1 MVTSDISQLSTEC
14 LHWRNALRA
23 LKEEF
28 QHLKVE
34 LQEQVKRRMPQ
45 EDLLQVEHLDNQLYI
60 QLINIHDLKQSIK
73 IHDRRLQLEGSIP
86 ISTATLNQHQELKES
101 FQHLKYALG
110 QLHGEFDDFCEKA

>member
-1 MVTSDISQLSTEC
+1 MVTSDISQLTNDC
-14 LHWRNALRA
+14 LQWRNALRT

-34 LQEQVKRRMPQ
+34 LQEQVKRRMPK

-73 IHDRRLQLEGSIP
+73 IHDRRLQLEGGAP
-86 ISTATLNQHQELKES
+86 ISTSTLTQHQELQDS
-101 FQHLKYALG
+101 FQRLNSALG
-110 QLHGEFDDFCEKA
+110 QLHVEFDDFCEKA